1 MKCLRRHGLERR
13 RGECWPLARDAG
25 GNLSVDQ
32 DRVTAATSD
41 RLVLALGEVLA
52 DLTFRFAGDLGERGE
67 RQSDL
72 SGWDFWHQTV
82 LLGRRTGAPAQ
93 SAITG
98 RDL

>member
-1 MKCLRRHGLERR
+1 
-13 RGECWPLARDAG
+13 
-25 GNLSVDQ
+25 
-32 DRVTAATSD
+32 
-41 RLVLALGEVLA
+41 
-52 DLTFRFAGDLGERGE
+52 LTFRFAGDLGERGE